1 MNECTKQLLHLRDG
15 RSVHVSID
23 SDTLRGCEFVR
34 LEFNKG
40 GYVSLECDET
50 GVPDEVEFDKV
61 LKLRVGAAT

>member
-1 MNECTKQLLHLRDG
+1 MNEWTKKLLHLRDG

-23 SDTLRGCEFVR
+23 SDDDGREIVR

-61 LKLRVGAAT
+61 LKLRVRAAT